1 MPRYTYPT
9 SAPLAAAYFTPLHL
23 SYLPASPG
31 LGCPVDQVF
40 EWLTD
45 EPLASASLGQVY
57 RGKLRPEWGGEE
69 VAVKVQRPGVL
80 ESVSLDIFIM
90 RRAALIF
97 SKLPGVRGER
107 GRYFL

>member
-1 MPRYTYPT
+1 
-9 SAPLAAAYFTPLHL
+9 
-23 SYLPASPG
+23 
-31 LGCPVDQVF
+31 VDHVF

-97 SKLPGVRGER
+97 SKLPGVRSSCLFHEGVQGLGER
-107 GRYFL
+107 RWGGKGWGLS